1 LHVTIWAAVFYA
13 FVITHVVRLKGPKH
27 DRSTLAEC
35 DSCIK
40 HGFKMRFFL
49 TVLNPLPGRSLRR
62 SLVQPIH
69 LSYMLLALITVGCN
83 VAGEYNMTNAAI
95 QEITYH
101 FKDASVPPEY
111 HRSYTISVTTDKVG
125 IVVDSYGKLLADK
138 RYEITNKQFDGI
150 RNSLERNKI
159 RNCTLADDKGCT
171 GGTIE
176 RISFSD
182 KKNEIFSGSVYHC
195 GGKDTGNLCGD
206 ITSFAD
212 AVKNLVPNLDKL
224 LL

>member
-1 LHVTIWAAVFYA
+1 MSPIC
-13 FVITHVVRLKGPKH
+13 
-27 DRSTLAEC
+27 TLPPGLLLF
-35 DSCIK
+35 I
-40 HGFKMRFFL
+40 FL
-49 TVLNPLPGRSLRR
+49 TVIAVS
-62 SLVQPIH
+62 
-69 LSYMLLALITVGCN
+69 CN
-83 VAGEYNMTNAAI
+83 IDGECNMTNGAI

-111 HRSYTISVTTDKVG
+111 HRSYTISVTTDKAR
-125 IVVDSYGKLLADK
+125 IVVDSYGVILADK
-138 RYEITNKQFDGI
+138 QYEITSKQFDGI

-182 KKNEIFSGSVYHC
+182 GENEIFSGSVYHC

-212 AVKNLVPNLDKL
+212 DVKNLVPNFEKL
-224 LL
+224 FL

>member
-1 LHVTIWAAVFYA
+1 MKSKKFGTDPGCFEKEMSPIY
-13 FVITHVVRLKGPKH
+13 
-27 DRSTLAEC
+27 TLLLGLPFF
-35 DSCIK
+35 I
-40 HGFKMRFFL
+40 FL
-49 TVLNPLPGRSLRR
+49 TV
-62 SLVQPIH
+62 
-69 LSYMLLALITVGCN
+69 ITIGCN
-83 VAGEYNMTNAAI
+83 VDGEDNMTNATI

-111 HRSYTISVTTDKVG
+111 HRSYTITVTTDKLR
-125 IVVDSYGKLLADK
+125 IVVDSYGEILADK
-138 RYEITNKQFDGI
+138 EYEITSKQFNDI
-150 RNSLERNKI
+150 KNSLEKNKI
-159 RNCTLADDKGCT
+159 RNCTLGDDEGCT

-182 KKNEIFSGSVYHC
+182 GKNKMFSGSVYHC

-212 AVKNLVPNLDKL
+212 DVKNLVPNFDKL

>member
-1 LHVTIWAAVFYA
+1 MKYKKSGAEQGCFENKITPVYTLLPKLRLFILLI
-13 FVITHVVRLKGPKH
+13 VITV
-27 DRSTLAEC
+27 S
-35 DSCIK
+35 
-40 HGFKMRFFL
+40 
-49 TVLNPLPGRSLRR
+49 
-62 SLVQPIH
+62 
-69 LSYMLLALITVGCN
+69 CN
-83 VAGEYNMTNAAI
+83 VAGEDNMTNAAI

-111 HRSYTISVTTDKVG
+111 HRSFSVTVTTDKVR
-125 IVVDSYGKLLADK
+125 IVVDSYGDILADK
-138 RYEITNKQFDGI
+138 EYEITNEQFDDI

-159 RNCTLADDKGCT
+159 INCTLGDDEGCS

-182 KKNEIFSGSVYHC
+182 GENEIFSGAVYHC

-212 AVKNLVPNLDKL
+212 DVKNLVPNLDKL
-224 LL
+224 FL

>member
-1 LHVTIWAAVFYA
+1 MLFSVIAV
-13 FVITHVVRLKGPKH
+13 
-27 DRSTLAEC
+27 S
-35 DSCIK
+35 
-40 HGFKMRFFL
+40 
-49 TVLNPLPGRSLRR
+49 
-62 SLVQPIH
+62 
-69 LSYMLLALITVGCN
+69 CN
-83 VAGEYNMTNAAI
+83 VAGECNMTNGAI

-111 HRSYTISVTTDKVG
+111 HRSYTITVTTDKAR
-125 IVVDSYGKLLADK
+125 IVVDSYGEILADK
-138 RYEITNKQFDGI
+138 QYEITSKQFNDI
-150 RNSLERNKI
+150 KNSLEKNKI
-159 RNCTLADDKGCT
+159 RNCTLGDDEGCT

-182 KKNEIFSGSVYHC
+182 GENEIFSGSVYHC